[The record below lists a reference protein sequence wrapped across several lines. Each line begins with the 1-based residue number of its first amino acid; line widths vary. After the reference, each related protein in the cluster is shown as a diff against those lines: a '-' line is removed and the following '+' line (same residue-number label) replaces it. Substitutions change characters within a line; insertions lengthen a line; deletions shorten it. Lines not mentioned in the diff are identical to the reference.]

1 MRGARVSPPAVA
13 PPTPAAT
20 LSSSRQCPV
29 QADSPSIHGTLTA
42 SRILIHVTPV
52 TLSLAS
58 DPTDTK
64 VLVQYGTILSFPP
77 HSVQIVVVV
86 HMLGYG
92 GPGRPPW
99 SAVCI
104 TVRAAPLGASRRVP
118 LPLGPLSGSPFAHFP
133 FPRTLCLFL
142 FSGPSRARAL
152 TMHHRAGCHAPC
164 GATCNPTAFGPTA

>member
-1 MRGARVSPPAVA
+1 MRGARVSPLAVA
-13 PPTPAAT
+13 APTPAAT
-20 LSSSRQCPV
+20 LSSSRQSPV
-29 QADSPSIHGTLTA
+29 KADSLSTHGA
-42 SRILIHVTPV
+42 MIAARILIHVTPV

-64 VLVQYGTILSFPP
+64 VLKVLVQYGTILSFSP
-77 HSVQIVVVV
+77 HPVQIVVVV

-92 GPGRPPW
+92 GPVRPPW

-142 FSGPSRARAL
+142 FSGPSRSCAL
-152 TMHHRAGCHAPC
+152 TMHHRTGCHAPS
-164 GATCNPTAFGPTA
+164 P